1 MIKLIHILGNKFWN
15 SSDWSKITGNAE
27 IITINV
33 NNSCIIIHVKGL
45 LDCFVSLTNIHVD
58 QRSFSNGWQKQ
69 RQESGLWRNSQII
82 ETAKRR
88 HGQKICFGTLQCKD

>member
-15 SSDWSKITGNAE
+15 FLDWSKMNAE

-45 LDCFVSLTNIHVD
+45 LDCFVSLTNIHMD

>member
-1 MIKLIHILGNKFWN
+1 MIKLIHILGNQFWN
-15 SSDWSKITGNAE
+15 SSDWSKMNTE
-27 IITINV
+27 IITIDV
-33 NNSCIIIHVKGL
+33 NNPCIIIYVKGL
-45 LDCFVSLTNIHVD
+45 LDCFVSLTNIQMD

-88 HGQKICFGTLQCKD
+88 HGQKICIGALQCKG